1 MHKSS
6 KIILALAL
14 IICVVCASVMPYG
27 AIEIKRYF
35 GDVDNDGYVTTM
47 DARIVLM
54 SVAGIYGKT
63 LAGVD
68 FAAADMD
75 NDGKLSTADA
85 RLVLKTAAGQLEEIF
100 MTGYEFSEN
109 HEDFVKVI
117 NDYRFEKDHK
127 SVKLTLSNELCEV
140 ARIAAQEYALK
151 TGNAFIREDG
161 SLFNTLLDEKGIE
174 YTYLDKIVIYS
185 GFGYEEA
192 AQEMLN
198 DMQGEKMLSSSNFSK
213 IGVGAYSTDNR
224 TFYWCVFVMR

>member
-1 MHKSS
+1 MK
-6 KIILALAL
+6 KVLKLA
-14 IICVVCASVMPYG
+14 VCFLLVAGIVFATAVPYG
-27 AIEIKRYF
+27 ALEIKRYY
-35 GDVDNDGYVTTM
+35 GDIDNDGYVTTM

-54 SVAGIYGKT
+54 AVAGIYNKT

-68 FAAADMD
+68 FEAADLD
-75 NDGKLSTADA
+75 NDGKLSTNDA
-85 RLVLKTAAGQLEEIF
+85 RLVLKTAAGQLEEDF
-100 MTGYEFSEN
+100 MVGYEFSEN
-109 HEDFVKVI
+109 HEAFVKII

-140 ARIAAQEYALK
+140 ARIAAQEYALE

-161 SLFNTLLDEKGIE
+161 TLFNTLLDEYGIE

-185 GFGYEEA
+185 GFGYQEA
-192 AQEMLN
+192 AEEMLD

>member
-1 MHKSS
+1 MHKSL
-6 KIILALAL
+6 KIILAFAL
-14 IICVVCASVMPYG
+14 IVCVICVSVVPYG
-27 AIEIKRYF
+27 ALEIKRYY

-75 NDGKLSTADA
+75 NDGKLSTQDA
-85 RLVLKTAAGQLEEIF
+85 RLVLKTAAGQLEETF

-109 HEDFVKVI
+109 HEAFVKII

-127 SVKLTLSNELCEV
+127 SVKLTLSNDLCEV
-140 ARIAAQEYALK
+140 ARIAAQEYALE

-192 AQEMLN
+192 AQEMLD

>member
-1 MHKSS
+1 MK
-6 KIILALAL
+6 KTLKLLLCFVIVVAVA
-14 IICVVCASVMPYG
+14 CVSVVPYG
-27 AIEIKRYF
+27 ALEIKRYY

-47 DARIVLM
+47 DARVVLM
-54 SVAGIYGKT
+54 AVAGIYGKT

-68 FAAADMD
+68 FAAADLD
-75 NDGKLSTADA
+75 NDGKLSTQDA
-85 RLVLKTAAGQLEEIF
+85 RLVLKTAAGQLEETF

-109 HEDFVKVI
+109 HEAFVKII

-127 SVKLTLSNELCEV
+127 SVKLTLSSDLCEV
-140 ARIAAQEYALK
+140 ARIAAQEYALE

-192 AQEMLN
+192 AQEMLD

>member
-1 MHKSS
+1 MKRAL
-6 KIILALAL
+6 KILLCFAVVVSV
-14 IICVVCASVMPYG
+14 ICATAVPYG
-27 AIEIKRYF
+27 ALEIKRYY

-54 SVAGIYGKT
+54 AVAGIYNKT

-68 FAAADMD
+68 FEAADLD
-75 NDGKLSTADA
+75 DDGRLSTADA
-85 RLVLKTAAGQLEEIF
+85 RLVLKTAAGQLEEKF
-100 MTGYEFSEN
+100 MVGYEFSEN
-109 HEDFVKVI
+109 HEAFVKII

-127 SVKLTLSNELCEV
+127 LIKLTLSNELCEV

-151 TGNAFIREDG
+151 TGSAFVREDG

-192 AQEMLN
+192 AQEMLD